1 MKSLRSLH
9 WASGSLSNTRNGN
22 GICLVCRRRSSSG
35 SHAATATGVSLK
47 SGDHKRSRKTSL
59 VSKDRDST
67 LPDRFR
73 AVMRQMPHPVV
84 IITTLDCPPPPPP
97 PPTTT
102 TTTTKASEPFFDP
115 GAVPRHW
122 TRSDILDS
130 SVPSRSSEIDKI
142 KQQQQS
148 LNDLSFRPLRPI
160 PRAMTVSSFTSLSLR
175 PLERVLFNIALP
187 SRTYHAIRSSRRFN
201 AHVLAS
207 DEHGARLAD
216 LFTKGY
222 GLGAGADTASDGGSG
237 HSTGLGI
244 LAGLDEYGV
253 EVQNKSE
260 WDAEWKHVVSSSGG
274 GDDGGRKPVRT
285 DISAPLL
292 RGKGILHVL
301 KCDLYAPLYPND
313 GPLSSPPR
321 SDNDDS
327 DRLLGYRGDD
337 HPHVEHDN
345 FAIMLGRVT
354 DIVHGDGEGVAEG
367 GDGDIALAYADGAY
381 RMPGKQVLKNTVV
394 TPKR

>member
-35 SHAATATGVSLK
+35 SHAATAAGVSLK
-47 SGDHKRSRKTSL
+47 AADHKRSRKTSP
-59 VSKDRDST
+59 VNKDKDLT

-97 PPTTT
+97 LTTTTT
-102 TTTTKASEPFFDP
+102 TTTTKAFESFFDP
-115 GAVPRHW
+115 GAVPHHW
-122 TRSDILDS
+122 TPSDIIDS
-130 SVPSRSSEIDKI
+130 GVPLRSSEIEKI
-142 KQQQQS
+142 KQQQPRS
-148 LNDLSFRPLRPI
+148 DFSLRPI

-222 GLGAGADTASDGGSG
+222 GLGVGADTASDGGSG

-244 LAGLDEYGV
+244 LAGLHEYGV

-260 WDAEWKHVVSSSGG
+260 WDAEWKHVVSSG
-274 GDDGGRKPVRT
+274 GDGGDGGRKPVRT

-327 DRLLGYRGDD
+327 DRVLGYRGDD

-367 GDGDIALAYADGAY
+367 GDGGIALAYADGAY
-381 RMPGKQVLKNTVV
+381 RMPGKQVLKHTVV